1 MVLGRRR
8 DGSRQREPCGSWVWG
23 LGGKMSNLEEPAL
36 RSLEGRTFTF
46 KSRGGVGCGVG
57 ERD

>member
-8 DGSRQREPCGSWVWG
+8 DGSGQRELCASWVWG

-36 RSLEGRTFTF
+36 RSLEGRRFTF
-46 KSRGGVGCGVG
+46 KSWGGVGHGVG